1 MLAVNSAG
9 QQNTRPASPLESECS
24 FWASKGITAYF
35 SFKTTGEGIFST
47 VAAKAESFWKSI
59 KRAQRSAL
67 RQPTTPPRSCI
78 AGQWGVKG
86 CDRIR
91 KVIGRRGAVPGA
103 RPPPALPGS
112 WPSGSQCR
120 PPSKTVEASAQSVG
134 GRLRFHGSE
143 QLGAQSPGCPR
154 AAGSQ
159 PAASSPGL
167 RAQLDRSSA
176 TGPGCVM

>member
-59 KRAQRSAL
+59 KRARRSVL

-91 KVIGRRGAVPGA
+91 KVIGRRAPCLEPA
-103 RPPPALPGS
+103 R
-112 WPSGSQCR
+112 R
-120 PPSKTVEASAQSVG
+120 PPSPGAGRADLSAGRPPRPWRQAPSPWG

-167 RAQLDRSSA
+167 REQLDRSSA